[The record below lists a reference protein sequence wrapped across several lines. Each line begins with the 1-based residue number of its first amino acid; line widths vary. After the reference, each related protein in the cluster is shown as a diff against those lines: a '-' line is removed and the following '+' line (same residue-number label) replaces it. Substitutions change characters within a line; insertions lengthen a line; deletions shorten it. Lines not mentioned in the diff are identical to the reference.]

1 VDKLIWQLEYDLA
14 DWLVKPGGDVEDVW
28 NTPVSEIFQG
38 SGQAEGQGRLV
49 LVTQEQKFLSNN
61 KLFFKKPSDTFT
73 TGGKK
78 DELFEAIS
86 NFQGTPKIFK
96 FDALLNPSISDFI
109 STLKNGIE
117 KFFDFIE
124 SFITKLPVELPA
136 NTLLAIP
143 GEVLNLVKGILD
155 MIIETITGFFDIDP
169 ICWFKIFPLEDIV
182 EFITDAVLEIFDPL
196 IGPIKDAIDEV
207 KNVVDDL
214 GIVRSK
220 RGISKDTERG
230 LYNFVQELVCSNS
243 SISKTK
249 NKNDL
254 SRMSCPSSRSLN
266 FGQCEDSIFD
276 LFPSPLRL
284 ASPIF
289 EMWLIPFNEFNKL
302 LEKTAEPFQDTI
314 KPACKAVIQY
324 WVDVQFEK
332 LLDYE
337 FGNLPG
343 LAAVPITKF
352 KIRTFYERFLNILDF
367 YSNSLPGVKK
377 FADDV
382 NQKVAELWRE
392 NEQNLEDVSVTMHAY
407 ISGSSMVEDNIER
420 LRKKLEKF
428 TKSTTT
434 TTPTSTEATSKT
446 ST

>member
-1 VDKLIWQLEYDLA
+1 VDKLVWQLEYDLA
-14 DWLVKPGGDVEDVW
+14 DWLVKPVGDDDDVW

-49 LVTQEQKFLSNN
+49 LVTQEEKFLSSN
-61 KLFFKKPSDTFT
+61 KPFFKKPSDTFT

-96 FDALLNPSISDFI
+96 FDAHLNPSISDFI
-109 STLKNGIE
+109 STLKNGIVNV
-117 KFFDFIE
+117 FDFIE
-124 SFITKLPVELPA
+124 SFVQKLPVELPV
-136 NTLLAIP
+136 NTLAAIP
-143 GEVLNLVKGILD
+143 DEVFKLVEGIFD

-169 ICWFKIFPLEDIV
+169 ICWIKIFPVDDIV
-182 EFITDAVLEIFDPL
+182 KFITKAVTDIFNRLIEPITDAIDAV
-196 IGPIKDAIDEV
+196 KDKIPGV
-207 KNVVDDL
+207 
-214 GIVRSK
+214 GRSK

-243 SISKTK
+243 SISKKK

-266 FGQCEDSIFD
+266 FGDCEDSIFD

-382 NQKVAELWRE
+382 NQKVAKLWRE

-420 LRKKLEKF
+420 LRKKLEKL